1 MEHFGI
7 YGGTFNPIHNGH
19 LHLIREASRLLSFDR
34 MLIIPTNIPPHKAPV
49 DLASNK
55 DRLEMVRLAVEGME
69 KVWVSDLEQ
78 RSKGR
83 SFTILTME
91 KLRFLFPESRFT
103 LLMGADMLCS
113 FDHWHRWKDILRL
126 ADIAAFARDEGEE
139 AMLEKKAAALGK
151 AKVIRV
157 EPLPLSSTMVR
168 EKLRRGEDVS
178 GLLPP
183 AVLDYINRKGLYKA

>member
-19 LHLIREASRLLSFDR
+19 LHLIREASERLNFDR
-34 MLIIPTNIPPHKAPV
+34 MLIIPTNIPPHKAPK

-55 DRLEMVRLAVEGME
+55 DRLEMVRLAVEGMDR
-69 KVWVSDLEQ
+69 VWVSDLEQ
-78 RSKGR
+78 RAKGR

-91 KLRFLFPESRFT
+91 KLRYLFPDKKFT

-113 FDHWHRWKDILRL
+113 FDRWHRWRDILRI

-139 AMLEKKAAALGK
+139 AVLEKKAAELGR
-151 AKVIRV
+151 AKIIRV

-168 EKLRRGEDVS
+168 EKIRRGEDVS
-178 GLLPP
+178 DLLPP
-183 AVLDYINRKGLYKA
+183 AVWEYIQRKGLYRE

>member
-19 LHLIREASRLLSFDR
+19 LHLIREASERLGFDR
-34 MLIIPTNIPPHKAPV
+34 MLIIPTNIPPHKAPK

-69 KVWVSDLEQ
+69 RVWVSDLEQ
-78 RSKGR
+78 RAKGR

-91 KLRFLFPESRFT
+91 KLRFLFPDKKFT

-113 FDHWHRWKDILRL
+113 FDRWHRWQDILRI

-139 AMLEKKAAALGK
+139 AVLEKKAAELGR

-168 EKLRRGEDVS
+168 EKIRRGEDVS
-178 GLLPP
+178 HLLPP
-183 AVLDYINRKGLYKA
+183 AVWEYIQRKGLYRE

>member
-19 LHLIREASRLLSFDR
+19 LHLIREASERLNFDR
-34 MLIIPTNIPPHKAPV
+34 MLIIPTNIPPHKAPK

-55 DRLEMVRLAVEGME
+55 DRLEMVRLAVEGMDR
-69 KVWVSDLEQ
+69 VWVSDLEQ
-78 RSKGR
+78 RAKGR

-91 KLRFLFPESRFT
+91 KLRYLFPDKKFT

-113 FDHWHRWKDILRL
+113 FDHWHRWQDILRI

-139 AMLEKKAAALGK
+139 AVLEKKAAELGR
-151 AKVIRV
+151 AKIIRV
-157 EPLPLSSTMVR
+157 NPLPLSSTMVR
-168 EKLRRGEDVS
+168 EKIRRGEDVS
-178 GLLPP
+178 DLLPP
-183 AVLDYINRKGLYKA
+183 AVWEYIQRKGLYRP